1 MKPFRLLFLCAVFG
15 GPSVL
20 AQSSPDATMQAL
32 LAEVRQLR
40 LALERSAVVAP
51 KIQMTLQR
59 LQIQQDSVSRAS
71 RELDATRSQI
81 AKFAEEQSGIAGEIK
96 QGEQIIAQEQDPI
109 RRKDIEG
116 RVMAMKSVL
125 DQQTMKTS
133 ELRGRE
139 VELSGRLRA
148 EQAKLDELNDRLNV
162 LERQLESPQ
171 PKQP

>member
-1 MKPFRLLFLCAVFG
+1 MKPFRILFLCAVFG
-15 GPSVL
+15 LPSVF
-20 AQSSPDATMQAL
+20 AQSSSDATMQAL

-81 AKFAEEQSGIAGEIK
+81 AKVTEEQSGIAGEIK
-96 QGEQIIAQEQDPI
+96 RGEEMTTQEHDPV

-125 DQQTMKTS
+125 DQQTTRTS

-162 LERQLESPQ
+162 LEKQLESPQ